1 MRIIKLKKSRG
12 KGAATPWAVK
22 LGIIPPST
30 ETKEQLHR
38 LEVLRAQYARA
49 KKAKS
54 APKKAG
60 ILPFPKVGARAKKAK
75 TIAEKKRIAA

>member
-1 MRIIKLKKSRG
+1 MRKIIKLRMQRKVGTRL
-12 KGAATPWAVK
+12 AER

-60 ILPFPKVGARAKKAK
+60 ILPFPKIGARAKKTK
-75 TIAEKKRIAA
+75 TVAEKKRIAA